1 MRMRAKPREQ
11 KRSTIV
17 SLIIV
22 HAIAFGAMYAVCHWF
37 AKELEPT
44 QPGSVPPQVL
54 ARLSAISD
62 IVSALPLGVVGISF
76 VACLLSHFAPRAKR
90 VTSASSSW
98 PATCLRC
105 GYNREGLPSG
115 SPCPEC
121 GLPASGLAKPQ
132 KGGGELGD
140 SAKK

>member
-1 MRMRAKPREQ
+1 MRANAREQ
-11 KRSTIV
+11 KRSTLV

-62 IVSALPLGVVGISF
+62 IMTTLPVAVVGISLL
-76 VACLLSHFAPRAKR
+76 ACLLSHFAPRVKR
-90 VTSASSSW
+90 VTSAGTLRAS
-98 PATCLRC
+98 TCLRC
-105 GYNREGLPSG
+105 GYDRTGLAKNAA
-115 SPCPEC
+115 CPEC
-121 GLPASGLAKPQ
+121 GLPASGLAVSSR
-132 KGGGELGD
+132 ESGD
-140 SAKK
+140 S